1 MWNIDVD
8 RRTFVLVAAG
18 AALASCRTPSRVAVA
33 ADFESELAELER
45 GGRLGVAV
53 LDTADGTVRGRRLDE
68 RFALCSTFK
77 LVLAALVLER
87 AAAGGQALDTLVR
100 FGPDDV
106 ISHAP
111 VVGAAMEAAAAR
123 GANVAESTLGE
134 LAEAIQ
140 TRSDGAA
147 ANLLLREIGGPAAL
161 NAFCRANGDGAT
173 RLDRYEP
180 QMNDVRPGDPR
191 DTTTPRAM
199 AGLVARLFGGVL
211 APTTRRTLREWM
223 IATRTGEARVRRG
236 LPTTWIAGDKTG
248 TGGGD
253 GVTVKCNDV
262 VWMEPPGRAPLVA
275 AVYYDTGVVAEWPSA
290 ADEEVLAE
298 VGRSV
303 ARAYGRSDGARG
315 PG

>member
-1 MWNIDVD
+1 MWNVELN
-8 RRTFVLVAAG
+8 RRTFVIVAAG
-18 AALASCRTPSRVAVA
+18 AALVSCRTSARTEAR

-53 LDTADGTVRGRRLDE
+53 LDTADGTVRGRRQDE

-77 LVLAALVLER
+77 LVLAALVLDR
-87 AAAGGQALDTLVR
+87 AVAGGPAQGTLVR

-106 ISHAP
+106 IAHAP
-111 VVGAAMEAAAAR
+111 VTGAAMEAAAGR
-123 GANVAESTLGE
+123 GASVAELTLGE

-147 ANLLLREIGGPAAL
+147 ANLLLREIGGPEAL
-161 NAFCRANGDGAT
+161 NAFCRANGDRVT

-180 QMNDVRPGDPR
+180 QMNDVRPGDAR

-199 AGLVARLFGGVL
+199 AGLVARLFGGAL
-211 APTTRRTLREWM
+211 APATRQSLREWM
-223 IATRTGEARVRRG
+223 IATRTGEARLRRG
-236 LPTTWIAGDKTG
+236 LPPTWVAGDKTG

-262 VWMEPPGRAPLVA
+262 VWIEPPGRAPLVA

-298 VGRSV
+298 VGRAI
-303 ARAYGRSDGARG
+303 ARAYGRTDGARG